1 MAKMDDCLKKAAD
14 ARRLSISL
22 GNLAYSGE
30 VCKELLEFST
40 KMEKVY
46 RNLQK
51 LLNDKVEDE
60 SKYKGLLAIINE
72 KLEWFT
78 KAEAR
83 FGNRFGF
90 CFAAMVF
97 CLNQKRNICGSSLGA
112 IHTECKV
119 FYVLAILV
127 PPGLY
132 HPIPSPSLISPCF
145 PGRSKRFAERY
156 GYTKA
161 KDKEQE
167 GGERNKGPG
176 E

>member
-1 MAKMDDCLKKAAD
+1 MKFKATTQPSFNLIPYHSLHLFLPRLAMAKMDDCLKKAAD

-51 LLNDKVEDE
+51 LLNDKSTDE
-60 SKYKGLLAIINE
+60 SKFHGLLAIINE

-83 FGNRFGF
+83 FGNHCYICFG
-90 CFAAMVF
+90 CT
-97 CLNQKRNICGSSLGA
+97 G
-112 IHTECKV
+112 
-119 FYVLAILV
+119 VL
-127 PPGLY
+127 
-132 HPIPSPSLISPCF
+132 F
-145 PGRSKRFAERY
+145 ESK
-156 GYTKA
+156 T
-161 KDKEQE
+161 Q
-167 GGERNKGPG
+167 
-176 E
+176 